1 MRKHA
6 EAMQPTDPLIAPS
19 TPIARRSLHD
29 EVVTRLRDAIV
40 EGRLQAGERIP
51 ELELCQQFGVSRT
64 PLREALKV
72 LASEGLVELTQH
84 RGAAVKLLTAKDVQD
99 MLDLMGVL
107 EEFAGQLACGAGAED
122 LDAIEALHARMM
134 ECYQRRERRGYFQLN
149 QEIHDAIVRA
159 GGSAPLISVHAG
171 LKARMRRVRYLGSD
185 GAAEWREA
193 VAEHEG
199 IMAALRTRDG
209 ATLGQRLRQH
219 LANTWRRVAPFLGP
233 VASDAPAVRQ

>member
-1 MRKHA
+1 M
-6 EAMQPTDPLIAPS
+6 EPVDPAAA
-19 TPIARRSLHD
+19 PIARRSLHD

-84 RGAAVKLLTAKDVQD
+84 RGAAVKLLTSKDVQD

-107 EEFAGQLACGAGAED
+107 EEYAGQLACRADAEE
-122 LDAIEALHARMM
+122 LRAIEGLHARMM
-134 ECYQRRERRGYFQLN
+134 ECYQRRERRSYFQLN

-159 GGSAPLISVHAG
+159 SGSAPLANVHAT

-199 IMAALRTRDG
+199 IMAALRERD
-209 ATLGQRLRQH
+209 ATALGQRLRQH
-219 LANTWRRVAPFLGP
+219 LANTWRRVAPFVGR
-233 VASDAPAVRQ
+233 SE